1 MNGAFL
7 DTHEQLLM
15 VSANVDD
22 VTVQRDGDGRVVIYV
37 TEFDDG
43 IEIFHDS
50 DRLWWPV

>member
-7 DTHEQLLM
+7 DPQEKVLM

-22 VTVQRDGDGRVVIYV
+22 VTIQRDGDGRVLIYV

-43 IEIFHDS
+43 VEVLHDGG
-50 DRLWWPV
+50 RLWWPV